1 MSNRKTKK
9 KKSPPS
15 IAKQIEISK
24 TYFEKYSMVARK
36 TLEVL
41 ELDPTLFDRFTK
53 RQKHK
58 MMLLKSDPPRV
69 KAKTGHSIPRHYIR
83 KIQQEIYDIIKIYP
97 VNNNREINLNYM
109 DFLTYGICFLSYAR
123 IQNASKEEID
133 HKEIF
138 QLIAQKSEENLNGIM
153 MFVWQYLQ
161 YIMSTITKINIRIY
175 GYNWLWNGSD
185 SDYRLGAIISVS
197 AISPR
202 KIHFLYNNNYR
213 PAFQA
218 ITGQCLTVDP
228 TPITV
233 AYNQV
238 IENSDQTHPLDIYI
252 QNHAF
257 IRMKE
262 RIDVLPAGLRLT
274 CLNSS
279 LIHCQATTL
288 NNGQRVIV
296 FRENNTGIFGYL
308 PFTIINKQLFI
319 LTFLPI
325 CSQNAPEGKKLQ
337 ELLGISRKE
346 TEYLGMDKL
355 SFFIDTDFEAIPR
368 LKQAVIDAGLWHLT
382 KFDPL
387 PNYEPQNPMSTSTL
401 IRFFQTERTSAE
413 VLSEIEE
420 MY

>member
-1 MSNRKTKK
+1 MAKSRKK
-9 KKSPPS
+9 KKQSPPS
-15 IAKQIEISK
+15 IAKQIEITK
-24 TYFEKYSMVARK
+24 TYFEKYSVVARK
-36 TLEVL
+36 TLQVL

-53 RQKHK
+53 KQKQK

-69 KAKTGHSIPRHYIR
+69 KAQAGHSVPRHYIR
-83 KIQQEIYDIIKIYP
+83 KIQQEIYDIIKIFP
-97 VNNNREINLNYM
+97 VNDNSELNLTYM
-109 DFLTYGICFLSYAR
+109 DFLTYGISFLTYAR
-123 IQNASKEEID
+123 VKKNSDEEIE

-138 QLIAQKSEENLNGIM
+138 QLIAQKSEENLNEIM
-153 MFVWQYLQ
+153 MSVWHYLQ

-218 ITGQCLTVDP
+218 ITGQFLTVDP

-238 IENSDQTHPLDIYI
+238 IENSNQTHPLDIYI
-252 QNHAF
+252 QNHTF
-257 IRMKE
+257 IRIKE

-279 LIHCQATTL
+279 LIHCQAATL

-401 IRFFQTERTSAE
+401 IRFFQTERTREE

-420 MY
+420 KY